1 LLVGGCPSHGP
12 VAPKAPDDAPLRIRI
27 AQAEVKRA
35 GGVAELLTLAADKDV
50 HTREL
55 ALRGLG
61 RSGDPKAYAAL
72 EQALTDPEPR
82 VVASAAAAIGVAAS
96 LDDKP
101 LSSAALVTALATTK
115 DPRTR
120 TAIIEAIGRAGEEP
134 AQDELV
140 KAPELADVALA
151 LGRFG
156 RRKIKLHDPSRAFLI
171 AASAH
176 ADPRVRYAATYALG
190 REFEPGENQDE
201 LNALVARI
209 ADNEA
214 EVRAQAIAALARRK
228 AIASRDASGSGG
240 AGSANGSG
248 GAAGATGSGGGASE
262 AARTKIE
269 AALRDGDWRVAVEA
283 VRALAGVSGDDEGR
297 TKVVESLGPRL
308 AGLGADD
315 TGNGQ
320 VVVEAMRLLLE
331 HPIATQLQ
339 EPANAA
345 TAIELQSQ
353 RWVAC
358 LRAAAEQQGASGWKT
373 TSGAQTAP
381 GTQSGG
387 GAKSGSAPAP
397 GTQSGGGAKSGGA
410 PAAGTQAAGP
420 QAITGAQ
427 TAEAIAQC
435 PLQDHLK
442 LPLMA
447 ELFDDKRS
455 DAGYRRAALRFMLG
469 HEDPRVRA
477 AGIGAL
483 PKTWKD
489 GDEHAQATIVGTVIS
504 ALAVKNP
511 IVAGT
516 AVDAAEQ
523 LYDAMGDGHP
533 LEATLDAALVQRAT
547 TESDVELVQS
557 LYALIGKK
565 KIATGAEACRMGL
578 DLPPAAAKAASECLT
593 ALGEPKEAT
602 PRDVPPPPVD
612 PASVI
617 GKRVLW
623 HLKTTRGAIDIE
635 LRPDVA
641 PWAVATIVSLTQRGY
656 YDKKE
661 FHRVVPNFVV
671 QGGDPTESG
680 WGGPG
685 FTLPAEPGSVLDG
698 PGYVEGGV
706 GMADAGRDT
715 AGSQWFIMHSRA
727 PHLDGRYTWVGSV
740 VSGQKSAD
748 ALQIGDRVE
757 SATVELSPL
766 SR

>member
-1 LLVGGCPSHGP
+1 VLRALLIVGTLLVGGCPSHGP
-12 VAPKAPDDAPLRIRI
+12 AAPKAPDDAPLRIRV

-35 GGVAELLTLAADKDV
+35 AGVAELLALAADKDV

-61 RSGDPKAYAAL
+61 RSGDAKAYAAL

-82 VVASAAAAIGVAAS
+82 VVAAAAAAIGVAAS

-101 LSSAALVTALATTK
+101 LSSAALVAALATAK
-115 DPRTR
+115 DARTR
-120 TAIIEAIGRAGEEP
+120 TAIIEAIGRAGDEN
-134 AQDELV
+134 AQ
-140 KAPELADVALA
+140 LAFVTDKQADLEQVALA
-151 LGRFG
+151 FGRFG
-156 RRKIKLHDPSRAFLI
+156 RRKIKLQDAPRALLVAFSRH
-171 AASAH
+171 S
-176 ADPRVRYAATYALG
+176 DPRVRYAATYAIG
-190 REFEPGENQDE
+190 REFEPGENADE
-201 LNALVARI
+201 VNALVARI

-228 AIASRDASGSGG
+228 AV
-240 AGSANGSG
+240 
-248 GAAGATGSGGGASE
+248 AAG
-262 AARTKIE
+262 RVQIE
-269 AALRDGDWRVAVEA
+269 VALRDGDWRVAVEA
-283 VRALAGVSGDDEGR
+283 VRALAGASGDDAGR
-297 TKVVESLGPRL
+297 AKVIDSLAVRL
-308 AGLGADD
+308 AALNSDD
-315 TGNGQ
+315 AGEGQ

-339 EPANAA
+339 LPPKAANA
-345 TAIELQSQ
+345 TKLQSQ
-353 RWVAC
+353 RWVQC
-358 LRAAAEQQGASGWKT
+358 LRAAGTVQGASGWKT
-373 TSGAQTAP
+373 AP
-381 GTQSGG
+381 GTTQGTATSA
-387 GAKSGSAPAP
+387 GA
-397 GTQSGGGAKSGGA
+397 GAQG
-410 PAAGTQAAGP
+410 AAGTPTSAGSKAGAGAQSTGGAQSGAATQLAP
-420 QAITGAQ
+420 LAGAQ

-447 ELFDDKRS
+447 ELFDEKRS
-455 DAGYRRAALRFMLG
+455 DAGYRRAALRFLLG

-523 LYDAMGDGHP
+523 LYDAMGDASP
-533 LEATLDAALVQRAT
+533 LKATLDSAVVQRAT

-557 LYALIGKK
+557 LYGLIGKK
-565 KIATGAEACRMGL
+565 KIASGAEACRMGL

-602 PRDVPPPPVD
+602 PREVAAPPVD

-617 GKRVLW
+617 GKRVVW
-623 HLKTTRGAIDIE
+623 HLKTTRGVIDIE

-641 PWAVATIVSLTQRGY
+641 PWAVAVIVSLTQRGY

-748 ALQIGDRVE
+748 ELQIGDRVE

>member
-1 LLVGGCPSHGP
+1 VLRALLIVGTLLVGGCPSHGP
-12 VAPKAPDDAPLRIRI
+12 AAPKAPDDAPLRIRV

-35 GGVAELLTLAADKDV
+35 AGVAELLALAADKDV

-61 RSGDPKAYAAL
+61 RSGDAKAYAAL

-82 VVASAAAAIGVAAS
+82 VVAAAAAAIGVAAS

-101 LSSAALVTALATTK
+101 LSSTALVAALATAK
-115 DPRTR
+115 DARTR

-134 AQDELV
+134 AQDALI
-140 KAPELADVALA
+140 KAPDLADVALA

-156 RRKIKLHDPSRAFLI
+156 RRKIKLHDASRAFLI
-171 AASAH
+171 DLAGDRVLATGFETALTKQY

-190 REFEPGENQDE
+190 REFEPGENADE
-201 LNALVARI
+201 VAALVARI
-209 ADNEA
+209 RDNEA
-214 EVRAQAIAALARRK
+214 EIRAQAIAALARRK
-228 AIASRDASGSGG
+228 AV
-240 AGSANGSG
+240 
-248 GAAGATGSGGGASE
+248 AAG
-262 AARTKIE
+262 RVQIE
-269 AALRDGDWRVAVEA
+269 VALRDGDWRVAVEA
-283 VRALAGVSGDDEGR
+283 VRALAGASGDDAGR
-297 TKVVESLGPRL
+297 AKVIDSLAVRL
-308 AGLGADD
+308 AALNSDD
-315 TGNGQ
+315 AGEGQ

-339 EPANAA
+339 LPPKAANA
-345 TAIELQSQ
+345 TKLQSQ
-353 RWVAC
+353 RWVQC
-358 LRAAAEQQGASGWKT
+358 LRAAGTVQGASGWKT
-373 TSGAQTAP
+373 AP
-381 GTQSGG
+381 GTTQGTATSA
-387 GAKSGSAPAP
+387 GA
-397 GTQSGGGAKSGGA
+397 GAQG
-410 PAAGTQAAGP
+410 AAGTPTSAGSKAGAGAQSTGGAQSGAATQLAP
-420 QAITGAQ
+420 LAGAQ

-447 ELFDDKRS
+447 ELFDEKRS
-455 DAGYRRAALRFMLG
+455 DAGYRRAALRFLLG

-523 LYDAMGDGHP
+523 LYDAMGDASP
-533 LEATLDAALVQRAT
+533 LKATLDSAVVQRAT

-557 LYALIGKK
+557 LYGLIGKK
-565 KIATGAEACRMGL
+565 KIASGAEACRMGL

-602 PRDVPPPPVD
+602 PREVAAPPVD

-617 GKRVLW
+617 GKRVVW
-623 HLKTTRGAIDIE
+623 HLKTTRGVIDIE

-641 PWAVATIVSLTQRGY
+641 PWAVAVIVSLTQRGY

-748 ALQIGDRVE
+748 ELQIGDRVE